1 MSTGC
6 PQGSAIETGQGRMVC
21 ISGGA
26 SGIGTGL
33 VAAFLAAGDRVC
45 TFGRSPEKLDLLRK
59 RWPAA
64 IAREQLMLLT
74 GDVTDSPFRDQL
86 LRLITELGGRL
97 DVLVNN
103 AGIIRASSGLEES
116 PEDWRLTLETNL
128 IAPYAL
134 LQACLP
140 LLSRSLSPA
149 VINIS
154 SICAQHPF
162 DTCTSMAYSASKAGL
177 DLMTRRLALALAP
190 RGIRVNGIAPGV
202 VNTDIWGEETELMS
216 ATVAQRHVLHHRAIS
231 VEEIAAA
238 ALFLVSAEAGSI
250 TGTILNV
257 DAGYAL
263 G

>member
-1 MSTGC
+1 MSGVG
-6 PQGSAIETGQGRMVC
+6 PQGAAKETGTGRMVC
-21 ISGGA
+21 ISGGT

-45 TFGRSPEKLDLLRK
+45 TFGRSPDKLHQLRN
-59 RWPAA
+59 RWPEA
-64 IAREQLMLLT
+64 IADKQLLLLT
-74 GDVTDSPFRDQL
+74 GDVTQAPFREQL
-86 LRLITELGGRL
+86 IRLLTVQGGKL

-103 AGIIRASSGLEES
+103 AGIIRGSGSLEES

-134 LQACLP
+134 TQASLP
-140 LLSRSLSPA
+140 LLSKSPSPA

-154 SICAQHPF
+154 SVCAQHPY

-190 RGIRVNGIAPGV
+190 RGIRVNGLAPGV
-202 VNTDIWGEETELMS
+202 VVTEMWGEETELIS
-216 ATVAQRHVLHHRAIS
+216 ATVARRHVLHQRAIRE
-231 VEEIAAA
+231 EEIAAA
-238 ALFLVSAEAGSI
+238 ALYLASPAAACI
-250 TGTILNV
+250 TGSILNV

>member
-6 PQGSAIETGQGRMVC
+6 HQGATFETGQGRMVC

-45 TFGRSPEKLDLLRK
+45 TFGRSPEKLDLLRN

-64 IAREQLMLLT
+64 IARGQLILLT
-74 GDVTDSPFRDQL
+74 GDVTDATFRDQL
-86 LRLITELGGRL
+86 IRLIRERGERL
-97 DVLVNN
+97 DILVNN

-134 LQACLP
+134 IQASLP
-140 LLSRSLSPA
+140 LMSKSPSPA
-149 VINIS
+149 IINIS
-154 SICAQHPF
+154 SVCAQQPF

-177 DLMTRRLALALAP
+177 DVMTRRLALALAP
-190 RGIRVNGIAPGV
+190 RGIRVNGLAPGV
-202 VNTDIWGEETELMS
+202 VVTDIWGEETELIA
-216 ATVAQRHVLHHRAIS
+216 ATVAKRHVLHHRAIK

-250 TGTILNV
+250 TGSILNV
-257 DAGYAL
+257 DAGYTL